1 MLKNNKT
8 IAAIEIYKKYG
19 APVIPQVIEKV
30 KLMFQGINLILT
42 LRISIF
48 IKHYLKIH

>member
-19 APVIPQVIEKV
+19 APVIPQVNKEK
-30 KLMFQGINLILT
+30 
-42 LRISIF
+42 
-48 IKHYLKIH
+48 